1 MNLDKKRILI
11 AGTSSGC
18 GKTTLTAGILKCLRN
33 RGIRTASFKCGP
45 DYIDPMFHSR
55 ITGRL
60 AGTLDPFFCD
70 RETLRFILSD
80 ESRGC
85 DLIVAEGTM
94 GYYDGIGFSSEA
106 STWSVA
112 SATATPVVLVV
123 GCRGMG
129 ASAGAV
135 LQGFLE
141 YASGDSMIRGV
152 IFNQLSSKLADQAMK
167 TAEKAGICPLGY
179 LPPDSGLALESR
191 HLGLVTVG
199 EIRDFEERI
208 QQLAAAVEETVDI
221 GKLLELSA
229 EAKPV
234 VFEPPDLSAGKTCEN
249 RIRIAVARDPA
260 FNFIYT
266 ENMEMLRRAGCE
278 IRFFSPLEDTRIPEG
293 VDGLILSGG
302 YPELY
307 AKILCSNTLMKQS
320 IFRAVS
326 GGLPTIAE
334 CGGFMYL
341 HSFLTGSD
349 GIRYP
354 AVGLFPGECADS
366 GGLRHFGY
374 IEIRAE
380 KSGLLCEKGASFR
393 GHEFHHWESTDRGD
407 AFTAIKA
414 DGSRQWKGGFHTET
428 LYAGFPHLFF
438 PGSPDICRRFVEKCS
453 DNTFRSRKEPQK
465 SWESMNSY

>member
-11 AGTSSGC
+11 AGTGSGC
-18 GKTTLTAGILKCLRN
+18 GKTTLTAGILGCLKK

-45 DYIDPMFHSR
+45 DYIDPMFHTR
-55 ITGRL
+55 ITGRP

-70 RETLRFILSD
+70 KDTLRLILSE
-80 ESRGC
+80 ESLGC
-85 DLIVAEGTM
+85 ELAVAEGTM
-94 GYYDGIGFSSEA
+94 GYYDGIGFTSVA

-135 LQGFLE
+135 LQGFLK

-152 IFNQLSSKLADQAMK
+152 IFNQLSSKLAVPAMK
-167 TAEKAGICPLGY
+167 AAEEAGVIPLGF
-179 LPPDSGLALESR
+179 LPPDSGMMLESR
-191 HLGLVTVG
+191 HLGLVTAG
-199 EIRDFEERI
+199 EIRGFDDRI
-208 QQLAAAVEETVDI
+208 QQLTESVEKTVDI
-221 GKLLELSA
+221 GKLIDLSA
-229 EAKPV
+229 EAEPV
-234 VFEPPDLSAGKTCEN
+234 VFQPPDLSAGESCGK

-260 FNFIYT
+260 FNFIYK

-278 IRFFSPLEDTRIPEG
+278 IEYFSPLEDMEIPEE
-293 VDGLILSGG
+293 VSGLILSGG

-307 AKILCSNTLMKQS
+307 AERLCSNSLMKES

-354 AVGLFPGECADS
+354 AVGLISGECADS
-366 GGLRHFGY
+366 GGLRRFGY
-374 IEIRAE
+374 VEIHAE
-380 KSGLLCEKGASFR
+380 KSGLLGDKGTSFR
-393 GHEFHHWESTDRGD
+393 GHEFHHWDSTNRGD
-407 AFTAIKA
+407 AFTAVKA

-438 PGSPDICRRFVEKCS
+438 PGCPDLCRRFVEKCAEK
-453 DNTFRSRKEPQK
+453 TF
-465 SWESMNSY
+465 